1 MKGAS
6 SYNALKRA
14 IKQEVIDT
22 QGAHPQD
29 PNVLFEIDKLS
40 LERVGVFPDGDIN
53 IQALASS
60 PGSAAFSKPVS
71 AVSGLR
77 TSTGPVYTSQTPS
90 SLAGIATGRQTAT
103 PTKMVTGRTVEIMSR
118 LQGLSA
124 AELDAVEAR
133 LRQEAGRPQGLASTT
148 GAPPTGGF
156 QFPYTAPRN

>member
-1 MKGAS
+1 M
-6 SYNALKRA
+6 
-14 IKQEVIDT
+14 IET
-22 QGAHPQD
+22 QGTVAHD

-40 LERVGVFPDGDIN
+40 LERVGVFPDGDLN
-53 IQALASS
+53 IQAVATT

-77 TSTGPVYTSQTPS
+77 TSMGPQYTSQTPS
-90 SLAGIATGRQTAT
+90 SLAGIATGRQTQT

-133 LRQEAGRPQGLASTT
+133 LRQEARGAQGMAST
-148 GAPPTGGF
+148 APTSAGGF
-156 QFPYTAPRN
+156 QFPYTAPRQ